1 MQASRSVRRLAHLV
15 LFGCV
20 AVIGG
25 ALLFQY
31 VGGLAPCE
39 LCLYERW
46 PYYAAIPM
54 ALPMLHGPAT
64 RGDAHLATTL
74 LLLVFVA
81 SGALAFYHVGVE
93 QHWFAGPTACTG
105 SGPAAKTLE
114 ELQAQLMT
122 QQPVRCDQPQLSFF
136 GITLAGGNLLASVV
150 LAALSLAALRGAA
163 SERLA

>member
-1 MQASRSVRRLAHLV
+1 MQTPRASRMAIAL
-15 LFGCV
+15 LFLGSV
-20 AVIGG
+20 AVIGA

-31 VGGLAPCE
+31 AGGLAPCE

-46 PYYAAIPM
+46 PYYAAIPLALA
-54 ALPMLHGPAT
+54 ALPAHTT
-64 RGDAHLATTL
+64 REDARVAAIL

-105 SGPAAKTLE
+105 SGPVAKTIE

-122 QQPVRCDQPQLSFF
+122 QQPVRCDQPQFSSF
-136 GITLAGGNLLASVV
+136 GITLAGWNLVASVA
-150 LAALSLAALRGAA
+150 LAALSLTALRTAA
-163 SERLA
+163 PGRRA